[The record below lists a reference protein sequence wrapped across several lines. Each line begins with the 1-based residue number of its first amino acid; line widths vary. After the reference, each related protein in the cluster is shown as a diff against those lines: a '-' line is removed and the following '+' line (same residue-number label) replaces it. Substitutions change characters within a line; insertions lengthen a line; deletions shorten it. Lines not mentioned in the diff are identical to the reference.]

1 MPNRPAPRLC
11 RPDAAM
17 GGLPYLVPCHSWPG
31 MNRGIPFR
39 WRAALVSVMLWPSAA
54 LAQGDAPSQGSGVSQ
69 GVLTQPVAQPLSAID
84 WLSDDRLPLVPRL
97 SSPQA
102 PLAGTLPLSE
112 PPVTNTAVTPDVTVT
127 PLDRPGLDAVGLLP
141 ASVSGLPLSLWQG
154 SKTED
159 LVALIDQ
166 PSRMGLPAMQALLYT
181 LLLAEADAPG
191 DAGQDSRLLQARIDA
206 LMRVGAVEPA
216 QALLERAGPENPALF
231 ARWFDATLLTGAED
245 TACAALM
252 RAPHLSPSYSAQ
264 VFCTARKGDWASAM
278 LTLDTARALDAMPAT
293 EAELLARFMDPELFE
308 DTALPR
314 APVRPSPL
322 VFRLYEAL
330 GEPLPTA
337 PLPRAFAVAD
347 LRDTA
352 GWRAQIEAAERL
364 ASSGALAANRL
375 LGIYSERKPA
385 ASGGVWDRVAAVQ
398 RFDEAIRSGDADVV
412 ADSLPRVWSALQ
424 PADLGVAFASLYSTA
439 LMRLALPGQA
449 SDLAYGIALLGPD
462 YEAAAQAHGAAHP
475 DMAFVTALAQ
485 GQLEQAEPSDPVQEA
500 IRQGFMAG
508 GAPADMAALLAEG
521 RLGEAIL
528 RTIQMIQRAAQGDSG
543 GLSAGIATL
552 RAVGLEDTAR
562 RAALQ
567 LILMDHRG

>member
-1 MPNRPAPRLC
+1 MPNSAWRL
-11 RPDAAM
+11 
-17 GGLPYLVPCHSWPG
+17 GGFAQDRVSAHLAVTVW
-31 MNRGIPFR
+31 
-39 WRAALVSVMLWPSAA
+39 ALLWPVTA
-54 LAQGDAPSQGSGVSQ
+54 LAQGDAAGSVGLPQQ
-69 GVLTQPVAQPLSAID
+69 GVVTQPVAQPLSAID
-84 WLSDDRLPLVPRL
+84 WLSDDGLPPDPRL
-97 SSPQA
+97 TPPGA
-102 PLAGTLPLSE
+102 PLAGALPLAE
-112 PPVTNTAVTPDVTVT
+112 PPVSNTVVTPDVTVT
-127 PLDRPGLDAVGLLP
+127 PLDSAGLDAVGLLP

-154 SKTED
+154 SRTLD

-166 PSRMGLPAMQALLYT
+166 PARMGLPAMQALLYT
-181 LLLAEADAPG
+181 LLLAEADAPL

-206 LMRVGAVEPA
+206 LMRLGAVEPA
-216 QALLERAGPENPALF
+216 QALLERAGPETPELF
-231 ARWFDATLLTGAED
+231 GRWFDATLLTGAED

-252 RAPHLSPSYSAQ
+252 RAPHLSPSYGAQ
-264 VFCTARKGDWASAM
+264 VFCMARRGDWAAGM
-278 LTLDTARALDAMPAT
+278 LTLDTARALDALPQP
-293 EAELLARFMDPELFE
+293 EADLLARFMDPELFE
-308 DTALPR
+308 DLPLPR

-375 LGIYSERKPA
+375 LGIYSARKPA

-398 RFDEAIRSGDADVV
+398 RFDEAIRAGDPEAV
-412 ADSLPRVWSALQ
+412 AESLPRVWSAMQ
-424 PADLGVAFASLYSTA
+424 AADLGVAFASLYSPA
-439 LMRLALPGQA
+439 LLRMTLEGPS
-449 SDLAYGIALLGPD
+449 SDLAYGIALLGSD
-462 YEAAAQAHGAAHP
+462 YESAALAQGEAHP
-475 DMAFVTALAQ
+475 EMGFVTALAK
-485 GQLEQAEPSDPVQEA
+485 GQAEGMSPAGPVQEA
-500 IRQGFMAG
+500 IARGFGAG
-508 GAPADMAALLAEG
+508 AAPADMALLLSDR

-528 RTIQMIQRAAQGDSG
+528 RTIQMIQRAAQGDPA
-543 GLSAGIATL
+543 GLADGIATL

>member
-1 MPNRPAPRLC
+1 MQNDAVPAGRRLNPARPRC
-11 RPDAAM
+11 DIAAYVVA
-17 GGLPYLVPCHSWPG
+17 LLVP
-31 MNRGIPFR
+31 
-39 WRAALVSVMLWPSAA
+39 ASVLGQDAMPQPDQG
-54 LAQGDAPSQGSGVSQ
+54 AQQHRLS
-69 GVLTQPVAQPLSAID
+69 QPVAQPLSAID
-84 WLSDDRLPLVPRL
+84 WMSDHPLPPTP
-97 SSPQA
+97 SPLTPGA
-102 PLAGTLPLSE
+102 PLAGALPLAE
-112 PPVTNTAVTPDVTVT
+112 PPAANIVVTPDVTVT
-127 PLDRPGLDAVGLLP
+127 PLDQPGLDAVGLLP

-154 SKTED
+154 SRTEE

-166 PSRMGLPAMQALLYT
+166 PTRSGLPAMQALLYT

-206 LMRVGAVEPA
+206 LMRLGAVEPA
-216 QALLERAGPENPALF
+216 QAMLERAGPANAALF

-252 RAPHLSPSYSAQ
+252 RAPHLAPSYGAQ
-264 VFCTARKGDWASAM
+264 VFCTARRGDWAGAM
-278 LTLDTARALDAMPAT
+278 LTLDTARAL
-293 EAELLARFMDPELFE
+293 EAIPEVEADLLARFMDPELFE
-308 DTALPR
+308 DLPLPR
-314 APVRPSPL
+314 PPVRPSPL

-375 LGIYSERKPA
+375 LGIYSARQPA

-398 RFDEAIRSGDADVV
+398 RFDEAIRSGDPEAV
-412 ADSLPRVWSALQ
+412 AISLPRVWVAMQ
-424 PADLGVAFASLYSTA
+424 TADLGVAFASLYSPALSRIALSGTA
-439 LMRLALPGQA
+439 G
-449 SDLAYGIALLGPD
+449 DLAYGIALLGPD
-462 YEAAAQAHGAAHP
+462 YEAAAQAQGEAHP
-475 DMAFVTALAQ
+475 DMRFVTALAR
-485 GQLEQAEPSDPVQEA
+485 GQVDQTFATTPLEQAIA
-500 IRQGFMAG
+500 QGFAASA
-508 GAPADMAALLAEG
+508 APSDMAALLAER
-521 RLGEAIL
+521 RLGEVIL
-528 RTIQMIQRAAQGDSG
+528 RTIQMVQRAAQGDAA
-543 GLSAGIATL
+543 GLSAGLATL